1 MHRPAA
7 KWPRIAAAARRA
19 AGAEDM
25 SLWAWLA
32 LRWLPWAALGV
43 LAILA
48 AALLD
53 LAR

>member
-1 MHRPAA
+1 MPRTAP

-19 AGAEDM
+19 GGAEDM
-25 SLWAWLA
+25 SVWAWLA

-43 LAILA
+43 LAVLA
-48 AALLD
+48 AALLE

>member
-1 MHRPAA
+1 MPRTPPR
-7 KWPRIAAAARRA
+7 WPRLAAARRA

-32 LRWLPWAALGV
+32 LRWLPWAALGALAV
-43 LAILA
+43 LAA
-48 AALLD
+48 VLLE